1 MFPKGAWKL
10 LTAERDIVVVV
21 QLVDGLDLSTNV
33 ELLDGL
39 VQVLDGRVL
48 NVTTE
53 DELSLL
59 GPKSGEFRVSEP
71 H

>member
-1 MFPKGAWKL
+1 M
-10 LTAERDIVVVV
+10 V